1 MYKNIQVL
9 LVCIEIKIN
18 YKSSL
23 FLFYDQ
29 IKKTMLISIK
39 SFVEVILKKC
49 NFFIQINHV
58 ILFNNVL
65 NLPIKI
71 KANFISKILKIIKL

>member
-39 SFVEVILKKC
+39 SFVEVIKNC

-71 KANFISKILKIIKL
+71 KANFISKILKIIKF